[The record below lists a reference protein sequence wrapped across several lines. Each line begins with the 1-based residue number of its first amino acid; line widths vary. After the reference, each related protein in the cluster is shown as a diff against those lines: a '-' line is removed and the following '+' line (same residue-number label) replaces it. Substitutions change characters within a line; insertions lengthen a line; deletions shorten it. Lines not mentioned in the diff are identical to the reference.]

1 MQPLISLSGVS
12 RDFDNGRI
20 VALSGVDLTLHTG
33 ECLALVGRSGSG
45 KSCLLN
51 MATGLDRPDKGTVSW
66 RGQPLYSLSS
76 WAELRRESIGIVF
89 QEFLLL
95 PTLTALQN
103 IEIAL
108 LAGNP
113 HGKGRDAARAILERV
128 DLGRRL
134 DSLPSQLSGG
144 ERQRV
149 AIARALVREPD
160 ILFADEPTG
169 NLDSTNAARIAD
181 LLFELHGERG
191 MALVVVTHDEELAER
206 CPRVVRLAD
215 GRISED
221 RPGKGKL

>member
-12 RDFDNGRI
+12 RTFDNGRI
-20 VALSGVDLTLHTG
+20 VALSGVDLTLHAG

-51 MATGLDRPDKGTVSW
+51 MATGLDRPDSGTVGW
-66 RGQPLYSLSS
+66 RGQKVQSLAR
-76 WAELRRESIGIVF
+76 WAELRRDSIGIVF

-103 IEIAL
+103 VEIAL

-113 HGKGRDAARAILERV
+113 DGKGRDDARAMLERV
-128 DLGRRL
+128 GLGGRL

-169 NLDSTNAARIAD
+169 NLDSGNAAKVAD

-191 MALVVVTHDEELAER
+191 MALAIVTHDDALAER
-206 CPRVVRLAD
+206 CSRVVRLAD
-215 GRISED
+215 GRVSED
-221 RPGKGKL
+221 RPGKGKS

>member
-20 VALSGVDLTLHTG
+20 IALAGVDLTFHAG

-51 MATGLDRPDKGTVSW
+51 MATGLDRPDSGTVSW
-66 RGQPLYSLSS
+66 RGQPVDALSR
-76 WAELRRESIGIVF
+76 WAELRRDAIGIVF

-103 IEIAL
+103 VEIAL

-113 HGKGRDAARAILERV
+113 HGKGRNAARAMLERV
-128 DLGRRL
+128 GLGGRL

-169 NLDSTNAARIAD
+169 NLDSANAAKVAD
-181 LLFELHGERG
+181 LLFELHGELG
-191 MALVVVTHDEELAER
+191 MALAIVTHDEELAER
-206 CPRVVRLAD
+206 CPRVVRLED
-215 GRISED
+215 GRICED
-221 RPGKGKL
+221 RSGKGNP

>member
-1 MQPLISLSGVS
+1 M
-12 RDFDNGRI
+12 
-20 VALSGVDLTLHTG
+20 
-33 ECLALVGRSGSG
+33 
-45 KSCLLN
+45 
-51 MATGLDRPDKGTVSW
+51 
-66 RGQPLYSLSS
+66 
-76 WAELRRESIGIVF
+76 F

-103 IEIAL
+103 VEIAL

-113 HGKGRDAARAILERV
+113 DGKGRDDARAMLERV
-128 DLGRRL
+128 GLGGRL

-169 NLDSTNAARIAD
+169 NLDSGNAAKVAD

-191 MALVVVTHDEELAER
+191 MALAIVTHDDALAER
-206 CPRVVRLAD
+206 CSRVVRLAD
-215 GRISED
+215 GRVSED
-221 RPGKGKL
+221 RPGKGKS